1 MSLCEPCAA
10 VCQKAAQSADAACR
24 GEGWGE
30 QGYFRMIKDVPA
42 KEGHLG
48 ALPRGHAREFL
59 CIPVC
64 CSMTYHAVAGVAMA
78 ASYPTKNSPNPKA
91 RPAAGL
97 AVFCAVLTLHPSV
110 AAFAACSMHQVMVQ
124 HAEVCA
130 VQNNPEVCGYFGFS
144 ECEAGSKCSCRFSF
158 FNLFCLSWG
167 CADAAHEL

>member
-1 MSLCEPCAA
+1 M
-10 VCQKAAQSADAACR
+10 CQKAAQPADAACR

-48 ALPRGHAREFL
+48 TLPRGRAREFL
-59 CIPVC
+59 CIPAR
-64 CSMTYHAVAGVAMA
+64 CSMTYHLLSQVSPWPQATPPRTL
-78 ASYPTKNSPNPKA
+78 PTPRRAQP
-91 RPAAGL
+91 PAAL
-97 AVFCAVLTLHPSV
+97 CCAALTLHRSV
-110 AAFAACSMHQVMVQ
+110 SAFAACSMHQVMAQ
-124 HAEVCA
+124 LAEVCA

>member
-1 MSLCEPCAA
+1 MPEER
-10 VCQKAAQSADAACR
+10 AAQPADAACR

-48 ALPRGHAREFL
+48 ALLRGRARESL
-59 CIPVC
+59 CMPAC
-64 CSMTYHAVAGVAMA
+64 RRMTHDAVAGVAMA

-91 RPAAGL
+91 RLQPPIEHVLCCPDA
-97 AVFCAVLTLHPSV
+97 AVFWHCVP
-110 AAFAACSMHQVMVQ
+110 AFAARQGHWVMVQ
-124 HAEVCA
+124 LAEVCA

-144 ECEAGSKCSCRFSF
+144 ECAAGSKCSCRFSF